1 MTSSAKTLDPKTA
14 DTLDMFLDAVLAK
27 KALRPVVL
35 DVRKQ
40 TTIADLFIIA
50 GGRSHRQVAAMA
62 EHVKRTLKKR
72 KLRPLHI
79 EGRKDG
85 QWALMD
91 YGDVVI
97 HLFYEP
103 VREQYDLESLWIDAQ
118 RIETPR
124 LKAYT
129 EAEADAAATEM
140 DDDDDRFD

>member
-1 MTSSAKTLDPKTA
+1 
-14 DTLDMFLDAVLAK
+14 
-27 KALRPVVL
+27 
-35 DVRKQ
+35 
-40 TTIADLFIIA
+40 
-50 GGRSHRQVAAMA
+50 MA

-129 EAEADAAATEM
+129 KAEADAAATEM
-140 DDDDDRFD
+140 DDDDDRFE